1 MNQRHFSAWILFGFL
16 LVLSILAGCDGIGP
30 ALATTTPSPTPLATC
45 IPTPSDFFTKNEGA
59 NKDVTDIADSL
70 FVDFLEARAN
80 GDQGWLERIKSQSF
94 QLLYYQAKRW
104 TKIHDEPIG
113 ENGKM
118 RLIITFVSPQLVR
131 AAILNHAIYKNS
143 VANDNL
149 NEYTKQALQ
158 YMDSRND
165 YFFLITVQSEGI
177 SDSSATIQLPAENF
191 ALRGTSGVQ
200 APSVRSDSFLT
211 QPLNLSSGTYA
222 GFIYFTFGQRHFFMC
237 EPVLDA
243 QRDTSITLVIQ
254 NVRIGEN
261 KPKSIV
267 TEITLMSPVLPGGGA
282 VPTPDP
288 SVVIDPGLFSPTA
301 TLQPISAENTIYW
314 NDLTRFIWAKLTLDN
329 ASTP

>member
-1 MNQRHFSAWILFGFL
+1 MKQRRFFTWILFGFL
-16 LVLSILAGCDGIGP
+16 LVLSFLAGCEMPGP
-30 ALATTTPSPTPLATC
+30 ALATFTPSPTPLATC
-45 IPTPSDFFTKNEGA
+45 VPTPSDFFSKNEGA
-59 NKDVTDIADSL
+59 NRDVTEIADRL

-80 GDQGWLERIKSQSF
+80 SNQGWLERIKSQSF
-94 QLLYYQAKRW
+94 QLLSYQAKRW
-104 TKIHDEPIG
+104 TKIHEEPIG

-143 VANDNL
+143 EKFDNL
-149 NEYTKQALQ
+149 NDYTNQALK

-177 SDSSATIQLPAENF
+177 SNGAVSLQIPAENF
-191 ALRGTSGVQ
+191 FLRGTSGAQ
-200 APSVRSDSFLT
+200 APSVRSDSFLSR
-211 QPLNLSSGTYA
+211 PLDLSSGTYA
-222 GFIYFTFGQRHFFMC
+222 GFIYFTFGQQHFYLC
-237 EPVLDA
+237 EPVLDT

-254 NVRIGEN
+254 NVQLGEN

-288 SVVIDPGLFSPTA
+288 GVVLDPGLFSPIA
-301 TLQPISAENTIYW
+301 SLQPISADETVYW